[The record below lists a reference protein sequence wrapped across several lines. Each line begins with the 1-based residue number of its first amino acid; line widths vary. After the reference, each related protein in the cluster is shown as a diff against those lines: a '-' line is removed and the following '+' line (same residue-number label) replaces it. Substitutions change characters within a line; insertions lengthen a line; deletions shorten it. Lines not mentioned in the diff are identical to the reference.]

1 MLNLNLISKLI
12 SNQRKLSTEKFKNF
26 AWVDQ
31 QTYLLDFDN
40 GVILCR
46 LWEISLIEAFADIQ
60 LKHSCGHDNI
70 VVVLA

>member
-12 SNQRKLSTEKFKNF
+12 LNQRKLSTGQFKNF

-31 QTYLLDFDN
+31 QTYLLDFDY

-46 LWEISLIEAFADIQ
+46 LWEICLIEAFSDIQ
-60 LKHSCGHDNI
+60 LKHSCGHDDM
-70 VVVLA
+70 